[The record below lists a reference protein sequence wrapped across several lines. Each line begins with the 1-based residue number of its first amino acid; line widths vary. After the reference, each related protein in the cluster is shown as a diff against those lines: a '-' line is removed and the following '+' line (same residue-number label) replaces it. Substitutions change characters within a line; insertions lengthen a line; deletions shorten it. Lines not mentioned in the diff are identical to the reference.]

1 MEHDDPRLFVAF
13 DPLKL
18 VLPAVVGLLLVDA
31 LLGFA
36 LSVQL
41 KTVLAHPS
49 ENLGYRALILTLY
62 AIVMVL
68 NLCVLSA
75 VAIGALSIIF
85 RVIRF
90 GLRLAILLLMQPVR
104 LVTSGYLAIASM
116 LVRVRK
122 VVTIC
127 ASAWRFIIR
136 KISSHIDR

>member
-75 VAIGALSIIF
+75 VAIGALSIIV
-85 RVIRF
+85 RVSRF
-90 GLRLAILLLMQPVR
+90 GLRVALVLLKQPVR

-116 LVRVRK
+116 LVSARK
-122 VVTIC
+122 GVTIFAGAC
-127 ASAWRFIIR
+127 RFIFY
-136 KISSHIDR
+136 KISRQIER